1 MSVKDKVVFGVLLL
15 LIIGAG
21 YFQWLASD
29 LKVRMAE
36 LNTAD
41 IEHVDIIDKEFR
53 ESLRKY
59 NIKFEGRGKHIKKAQ
74 DDIIKI
80 VRKLDTQGKINL
92 MEKLKNV

>member
-1 MSVKDKVVFGVLLL
+1 MSVKDKVVFGILLL

-74 DDIIKI
+74 DDIIS
-80 VRKLDTQGKINL
+80 NL
-92 MEKLKNV
+92 NLIKS